1 MCRDIEAMHA
11 AIEKHK
17 SGLKDLRRFE
27 PPIAF
32 RRVPRVRTATV
43 RVSPAGDE
51 YEYLS
56 DPLSYNGLK
65 SLKTQCVV

>member
-32 RRVPRVRTATV
+32 RRVPRVRTAMV
-43 RVSPAGDE
+43 
-51 YEYLS
+51 
-56 DPLSYNGLK
+56 
-65 SLKTQCVV
+65 